1 MRWRGLAPL
10 VAMVVLMVAC
20 SGTPRP
26 APAKSVQLNAPGAIV
41 AVADHLEP
49 GYVTV
54 VDFWAESCGACH
66 TVGALVAEQVATEP
80 RVLIRK
86 IDVGDGFT
94 PVAETYGVNV
104 LPHYRIYDKHG
115 KQRHVLVGN
124 ECLKAAALA
133 RQLVSEP

>member
-1 MRWRGLAPL
+1 MRWLAV
-10 VAMVVLMVAC
+10 VAVVAC

-26 APAKSVQLNAPGAIV
+26 APAKSVQLNAPGAPV
-41 AVADHLEP
+41 AIAEHLAP

-66 TVGALVAEQVATEP
+66 TVGALLAEQVASEP

-86 IDVGDGFT
+86 IDVGDGFSA
-94 PVAETYGVNV
+94 VAETYGVNA
-104 LPHYRIYDKHG
+104 LPHYRIYDKRG

-124 ECLKAAALA
+124 DCLKAPALA

>member
-1 MRWRGLAPL
+1 VKAVLAAAL
-10 VAMVVLMVAC
+10 VACGA
-20 SGTPRP
+20 TQTPKPRP
-26 APAKSVQLNAPGAIV
+26 PKSIQVNAPGALV
-41 AVADHLEP
+41 TVADHLEP

-66 TVGALVAEQVATEP
+66 TVGAMLAEKVAQEP

-94 PVAETYGVNV
+94 PVAEAYGVNA

-115 KQRHVLVGN
+115 KERHVLVGN
-124 ECLKAAALA
+124 DCVKAPDLA
-133 RQLVSEP
+133 KQLVVEP